1 MTGFILWPV
10 AGFVIFM
17 LLLMSFY
24 TVKQQT
30 FAVVER
36 FGKFSRITGPGFHF
50 KWPIIESVAGRVSIR
65 VRELN
70 VEVKPKTVDNV
81 FVNLLIAV
89 QYFVT
94 KEKVWDA
101 FYKLTSPQTQMESFV
116 FDTVRAKVPHM
127 KLDEVFER
135 KEDIAK
141 DIEEKLG
148 VIMPEIGYFIKTALV
163 NDIVPDAKVPNAMNE
178 INAQERLRV
187 AAEHKGEA
195 EKILVVKAAEADAK
209 SKELSGIGI
218 ANQRI
223 AIIKGLKESV
233 EDFQQAIRGVDAKDV
248 MSLVLLTQYYDMLT
262 DVGRNSNNNTILI
275 PHSPGAVGEFQTQI
289 LTSLLAA
296 DKATGETGT
305 HNTKA

>member
-1 MTGFILWPV
+1 MTGIIIGVVF
-10 AGFVIFM
+10 G
-17 LLLMSFY
+17 LLALSLIVLSIY

-36 FGKFSRITGPGFHF
+36 FGKFSRITSPGLHL
-50 KWPIIESVAGRVSIR
+50 KWPIIENIVGRVSIR

-70 VEVKPKTVDNV
+70 VEVKTKTIDNV
-81 FVNLLIAV
+81 FVDLLIAV
-89 QYFVT
+89 QYYVT

-101 FYKLTSPQTQMESFV
+101 FYKLTNPHAQMESFV

-127 KLDEVFER
+127 KLDEVFEK
-135 KEDIAK
+135 KEDIAQ

-148 VIMPEIGYFIKTALV
+148 EIMPEFGYIIKTALV
-163 NDIVPDAKVPNAMNE
+163 NDIVPDSKVANAMNE
-178 INAQERLRV
+178 INAQERMRV

-195 EKILVVKAAEADAK
+195 EKILVVKAAEADAR

-223 AIIKGLKESV
+223 AIVKGLKESV
-233 EDFQQAIRGVDAKDV
+233 EDFQKAITSVDAKDV

-262 DVGRNSNNNTILI
+262 DVGRHSNNNTILI
-275 PHSPGAVGEFQTQI
+275 PHSPGAVGDFQKQI
-289 LTSLLAA
+289 LSSLLAA
-296 DKATGETGT
+296 DKASEKTDVE
-305 HNTKA
+305 K

>member
-1 MTGFILWPV
+1 MAIVVSVFFGLVILFILLS
-10 AGFVIFM
+10 I
-17 LLLMSFY
+17 Y
-24 TVKQQT
+24 TVTQQT

-36 FGKFSRITGPGFHF
+36 FGKFNRIADPGLHF
-50 KWPIIESVAGRVSIR
+50 RWPIVESIVGRVSIR

-70 VEVKPKTVDNV
+70 VEVETKTSDNV
-81 FVNLLIAV
+81 FVELLIAV
-89 QYFVT
+89 QYYVT
-94 KEKVWDA
+94 EEKVWDA
-101 FYKLTSPQTQMESFV
+101 FYKLTKPQTQMESFV

-135 KEDIAK
+135 KEDIAQ

-148 VIMPEIGYFIKTALV
+148 EIMPEFGYVIKTALV
-163 NDIVPDAKVPNAMNE
+163 NDIVPDAKVAEAMND

-209 SKELSGIGI
+209 SKELSGVGI

-223 AIIKGLKESV
+223 AIVKGLKESV
-233 EDFQQAIRGVDAKDV
+233 EDFQKAIQGVTAKDV
-248 MSLVLLTQYYDMLT
+248 MSLVILTQYYDMLT
-262 DVGRNSNNNTILI
+262 DVGRHSRSNTILI
-275 PHSPGAVGEFQTQI
+275 PHSPGAVGDFQQQV

-296 DKATGETGT
+296 DKADEDTGA
-305 HNTKA
+305 KS

>member
-1 MTGFILWPV
+1 MTGLIIGPTIGFILLMV
-10 AGFVIFM
+10 FFM
-17 LLLMSFY
+17 SVY

-30 FAVVER
+30 YVVIER
-36 FGKFSRITGPGFHF
+36 LGKFTKISDPGFHF
-50 KWPIIESVAGRVSIR
+50 KWPIIDRIAGRVSIR

-70 VEVKPKTVDNV
+70 VAVKTKTVDNV
-81 FVNLLIAV
+81 FVDLLIAV
-89 QYFVT
+89 QYYVT

-101 FYKLTSPQTQMESFV
+101 FYKLTNPQSQMESFV

-135 KEDIAK
+135 KEDIAQ

-148 VIMPEIGYFIKTALV
+148 YIMPEFGYFIKTALV
-163 NDIVPDAKVPNAMNE
+163 NDIVPDTKVANAMNE

-195 EKILVVKAAEADAK
+195 EKILIVKAAEADAK

-223 AIIKGLKESV
+223 AIVKGLRESV
-233 EDFQQAIRGVDAKDV
+233 EDFQKSIEGVDAKDV

-262 DVGRNSNNNTILI
+262 DVGRHSNNNTILI
-275 PHSPGAVGEFQTQI
+275 PHSPGAVGEFQEQI

-296 DKATGETGT
+296 DKATKDTGKKT
-305 HNTKA
+305 D

>member
-1 MTGFILWPV
+1 MTGTIIGLTIGFLLIILV
-10 AGFVIFM
+10 FM
-17 LLLMSFY
+17 SIY

-36 FGKFSRITGPGFHF
+36 FGKFSRISDPGFHL
-50 KWPIIESVAGRVSIR
+50 KWPIVERVAGRVSIR
-65 VRELN
+65 VMELN
-70 VEVKPKTVDNV
+70 VEVKTKTADNV
-81 FVNLLIAV
+81 FVDLLIAV

-101 FYKLTSPQTQMESFV
+101 FYKLTNPQTQMESFV

-127 KLDEVFER
+127 KLDEVFEK
-135 KEDIAK
+135 KEDIAQ

-148 VIMPEIGYFIKTALV
+148 NIMPEFGYFIKTALV
-163 NDIVPDAKVPNAMNE
+163 NDIVPDTKVASAMNE

-223 AIIKGLKESV
+223 AIVKGLKESV
-233 EDFQQAIRGVDAKDV
+233 EDFQQAIEEVNAKDV

-262 DVGRNSNNNTILI
+262 DVGRHSNNNTILI
-275 PHSPGAVGEFQTQI
+275 PHSPGAVGDFQQQI
-289 LTSLLAA
+289 ISSLLAA
-296 DKATGETGT
+296 DKASKETGRST
-305 HNTKA
+305 D

>member
-1 MTGFILWPV
+1 MTGPILGAILAV
-10 AGFVIFM
+10 VGLFLI
-17 LLLMSFY
+17 LLSLY

-36 FGKFSRITGPGFHF
+36 FGKFARITGPGLHF
-50 KWPIIESVAGRVSIR
+50 KWPIVERVAGRVSIR
-65 VRELN
+65 VQELN
-70 VEVKPKTVDNV
+70 VEVKTKTQDNV
-81 FVNLLIAV
+81 FVDLLIAV
-89 QYFVT
+89 QYYVT

-101 FYKLTSPQTQMESFV
+101 FYKLTNPYVQMESFV

-135 KEDIAK
+135 KEDIAQ

-148 VIMPEIGYFIKTALV
+148 EIMPEFGYFIKTALV
-163 NDIVPDAKVPNAMNE
+163 NDIVPDSKVATAMNE
-178 INAQERLRV
+178 INAQERMRV

-223 AIIKGLKESV
+223 AIVRGLKESV
-233 EDFQQAIRGVDAKDV
+233 EDFQQAIKGVDAKDV

-262 DVGRNSNNNTILI
+262 DVGRHSRNNTIMI
-275 PHSPGAVGEFQTQI
+275 PHSPGAVGDFQQQV
-289 LTSLLAA
+289 LNALLAA
-296 DKATGETGT
+296 ESATGEQSRD
-305 HNTKA
+305 

>member
-1 MTGFILWPV
+1 MVGLYV
-10 AGFVIFM
+10 GLGVGFVV
-17 LLLMSFY
+17 LLLILMSIY

-36 FGKFSRITGPGFHF
+36 FGKFSRITSPGIHL
-50 KWPIIESVAGRVSIR
+50 KWPIIESIVGRVSIR

-70 VEVKPKTVDNV
+70 VEVKTKTIDNV
-81 FVNLLIAV
+81 FVDILIAV
-89 QYFVT
+89 QFYVT
-94 KEKVWDA
+94 KEKVWEA
-101 FYKLTSPQTQMESFV
+101 FYKLTNPLAQMESFV

-127 KLDEVFER
+127 KLDEVFEK
-135 KEDIAK
+135 KEDIAQ

-148 VIMPEIGYFIKTALV
+148 EIMPEFGYIIKTALV
-163 NDIVPDAKVPNAMNE
+163 NDIVPDAKVATAMNE

-195 EKILVVKAAEADAK
+195 EKILVVKAAEADAR

-223 AIIKGLKESV
+223 AIVKGLKESV
-233 EDFQQAIRGVDAKDV
+233 EDFQKAITGVDAKDV

-262 DVGRNSNNNTILI
+262 DVGRHSKSNTILI
-275 PHSPGAVGEFQTQI
+275 PHSPGAVGDFQKQI
-289 LTSLLAA
+289 LSSLLAA
-296 DKATGETGT
+296 EKASEDS
-305 HNTKA
+305 A

>member
-1 MTGFILWPV
+1 MAGTIIGIVIGILAIIFIILS
-10 AGFVIFM
+10 I
-17 LLLMSFY
+17 Y

-36 FGKFSRITGPGFHF
+36 FGKFSRITSPGFHL
-50 KWPIIESVAGRVSIR
+50 KWPIIENVVGRVSIR

-70 VEVKPKTVDNV
+70 VEVKTKTIDNV
-81 FVNLLIAV
+81 FVDLLIAV
-89 QYFVT
+89 QYYVT

-101 FYKLTSPQTQMESFV
+101 FYKLTNPQAQMESFV

-127 KLDEVFER
+127 KLDEVFEK
-135 KEDIAK
+135 KEDIAQ

-148 VIMPEIGYFIKTALV
+148 EIMPEFGYIIKTALV
-163 NDIVPDAKVPNAMNE
+163 NDIVPDSKVANAMNE
-178 INAQERLRV
+178 INAQERMRV

-195 EKILVVKAAEADAK
+195 EKILVVKAAEADAR

-223 AIIKGLKESV
+223 AIVKGLKESV
-233 EDFQQAIRGVDAKDV
+233 EDFQKAITSVDAKDV

-262 DVGRNSNNNTILI
+262 DVGRHSNNNTILI
-275 PHSPGAVGEFQTQI
+275 PHSPGAVGDFQEQI
-289 LTSLLAA
+289 LSSLLAA
-296 DKATGETGT
+296 DKASKGKDIKT
-305 HNTKA
+305 

>member
-1 MTGFILWPV
+1 MAGYITGVVLGIIGLV
-10 AGFVIFM
+10 LA
-17 LLLMSFY
+17 LLSIY

-36 FGKFSRITGPGFHF
+36 FGKFARITSPGFHL
-50 KWPIIESVAGRVSIR
+50 KWPIIENVVGRVSIR
-65 VRELN
+65 VQELN
-70 VEVKPKTVDNV
+70 VEVKTKTLDNV
-81 FVNLLIAV
+81 FVDLLIAV

-94 KEKVWDA
+94 KDKVWDA
-101 FYKLTSPQTQMESFV
+101 FYKLTNPYVQMESFV

-135 KEDIAK
+135 KEDIAQ

-148 VIMPEIGYFIKTALV
+148 NIMPEFGYFIKTALV
-163 NDIVPDAKVPNAMNE
+163 NDIVPDSKVANAMNE
-178 INAQERLRV
+178 INAQERMRV

-195 EKILVVKAAEADAK
+195 EKILVVKAAEADAR

-223 AIIKGLKESV
+223 AIVKGLKESV
-233 EDFQQAIRGVDAKDV
+233 EDFQQAIEGVDAKDV

-262 DVGRNSNNNTILI
+262 DVGRHSHNNTILI
-275 PHSPGAVGEFQTQI
+275 PHSPGAVGDFQQQV
-289 LTSLLAA
+289 LTALLAA
-296 DKATGETGT
+296 DKSTEADPG
-305 HNTKA
+305 K